1 MRRASMSQSTALEV
15 TESGSRD
22 LPRVA
27 IVAEHASLRFG
38 GEAALPFHFFR
49 VLRAR
54 GVDAFLVVHERC
66 RAAVLEAFAGDA
78 DRIVFVPDRPI
89 HRRLMRWG
97 KRLPSRIR
105 LITTDALSGAITQRM
120 LRREVVRLIRDGRI
134 DLVHQPIPVSPRAPS
149 MIGGLGVP
157 VVMGPLNGGMDFPTA
172 FRGYDG
178 AWLRLVYGLGRRLSG
193 VGHLL
198 ADGKLRADVLLV
210 ANLRTARALPKGVRG
225 EVIELVENGVDP
237 GLWGTGDDR
246 PEASTTGPARF
257 VFLGRLVDWKAVDLL
272 LEAMSR
278 VVEAVPARLEIIG
291 DGAMRATLQA
301 QSRRLGL
308 VEGGGP
314 DAVTFA
320 GWLPQS
326 ACSERLAGADAL
338 VLPSLYECG
347 GAVVLEA
354 MAAGRPV
361 IATDWGGPSDYLDPS
376 CGVLVPPDSRE
387 GLVSGLAEAMV
398 RLARDPELR
407 RRMGAA
413 GRRKALD
420 LYSWDRK
427 AEAILAI
434 YRRVLWRSKGN
445 PNAEGASGS
454 TAVGA
459 SPGLGRGGVEAGNP

>member
-1 MRRASMSQSTALEV
+1 MSQPNALEEPEP
-15 TESGSRD
+15 TSRD

-54 GVDAFLVVHERC
+54 GVDAYLVVHERC
-66 RAAVLEAFAGDA
+66 RDAVLDAFPA
-78 DRIVFVPDRPI
+78 DLDRLVFVPDRPI
-89 HRRLMRWG
+89 HRVLMRWG

-105 LITTDALSGAITQRM
+105 LMTTDAISGAITQRM
-120 LRREVVRLIRDGRI
+120 LRREVARLIRSGRV

-149 MIGGLGVP
+149 TIGGLGVP
-157 VVMGPLNGGMDFPTA
+157 VVMGPLNGGMDFPPA

-178 AWLRLVYGLGRRLSG
+178 AVLRLVYGLGRRLSG
-193 VGHLL
+193 FGHLL
-198 ADGKLRADVLLV
+198 ADGKLRADALLV
-210 ANLRTARALPKGVRG
+210 ANPRTARALPKGIRG

-237 GLWGTGDDR
+237 GLWDVESDR
-246 PEASTTGPARF
+246 SEVSGSGPTRF

-272 LEAMSR
+272 IEALGR
-278 VVEAVPARLEIIG
+278 VVMLFPARLEIIG
-291 DGAMRATLQA
+291 DGAMRGSLEDQA
-301 QSRRLGL
+301 RRLWLTGR
-308 VEGGGP
+308 GGDDP
-314 DAVTFA
+314 VAFS

-326 ACSERLAGADAL
+326 ECSKRLAEADAL

-361 IATDWGGPSDYLDPS
+361 IATDWGGPADYLDPS
-376 CGVLVPPDSRE
+376 CGILVPPESRE
-387 GLVSGLAEAMV
+387 GLIAGLANAMIQ
-398 RLARDPELR
+398 LAVDPELR

-413 GRRKALD
+413 GRRKALE

-445 PNAEGASGS
+445 PSAEGALGS
-454 TAVGA
+454 AADGA
-459 SPGLGRGGVEAGNP
+459 SPGFGRGGVEAGDNP